1 MFKMR
6 TMPKF
11 KRSLLAFA
19 AAGIAMAQS
28 ESQISGPE
36 VERVG
41 RHIQCQCGSCN
52 ENLNCNMSAHQCHFC
67 KPARTKIFK
76 QQQEGKNDD
85 QILASFAQEYGPK
98 IILSDPN
105 SSFWLVP
112 WFSLGSGGVLVWF
125 ILSRLRTRARAMKPA
140 LATAG
145 GPAPKEDPDFARYR
159 DAIERD
165 TEKLD

>member
-1 MFKMR
+1 MTLNR
-6 TMPKF
+6 LVLALAVTG
-11 KRSLLAFA
+11 LAFA
-19 AAGIAMAQS
+19 QT

-41 RHIQCQCGSCN
+41 RHIQCQCGSCK

-67 KPARTKIFK
+67 KPARTKIFQ
-76 QQQEGKNDD
+76 QQQEGKSDD
-85 QILASFAQEYGPK
+85 QILASFSQEYGPK
-98 IILSDPN
+98 ILLSDPN

-112 WFSLGSGGVLVWF
+112 YFSLGAGTLLVWF
-125 ILSRLRTRARAMKPA
+125 VLRRMRSHAQAAKPS

-145 GPAPKEDPDFARYR
+145 GPPANDDPDFSRYR

-165 TEKLD
+165 TEHL

>member
-1 MFKMR
+1 MR
-6 TMPKF
+6 NW
-11 KRSLLAFA
+11 KRGLLALA

-28 ESQISGPE
+28 ESQISGPD

-41 RHIQCQCGSCN
+41 RHIQCQCGSCK

-67 KPARTKIFK
+67 KPARTKIFL

-85 QILASFAQEYGPK
+85 QILASFAKEYGAG
-98 IILSDPN
+98 ILLTDPN

-112 WFSLGSGGVLVWF
+112 WFSLGGGGVLVWF
-125 ILSRLRTRARAMKPA
+125 VLSRLRTRARSLKPA
-140 LATAG
+140 LAMAG
-145 GPAPKEDPDFARYR
+145 GSPPPDDPDFARYR